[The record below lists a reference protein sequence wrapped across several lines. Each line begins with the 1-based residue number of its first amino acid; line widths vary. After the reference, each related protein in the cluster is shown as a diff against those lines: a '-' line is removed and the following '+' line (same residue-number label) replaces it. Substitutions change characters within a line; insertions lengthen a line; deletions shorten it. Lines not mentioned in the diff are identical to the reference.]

1 MNTELNKSIV
11 LSHEMADRVTKL
23 LRLIDHPERMLILCN
38 LSSGEKCVS
47 ELIRL
52 SYLSQSA
59 FSQHLAILR
68 DANLVKVNRVAQTL
82 YYSINDPSILL
93 LLATL
98 KNMFCQEEGTSN
110 V

>member
-1 MNTELNKSIV
+1 MKTAQNKSIL
-11 LSHEMADRVTKL
+11 LSHEMAEKVTKL

-38 LSSGEKCVS
+38 LSNGEKCVS
-47 ELIRL
+47 DLIKL

-68 DANLVKVNRVAQTL
+68 EANVVKVNRVAQTL
-82 YYSINDPSILL
+82 FYSINDSSILL

-98 KNMFCQEEGTSN
+98 KKMFCKEEGTIN